1 MEEFDFPQK
10 KLVLNLSKNPA
21 GFNQGISTVLLDDT
35 YKDVIIAINDNI
47 QDGKDVSWLWDVDF
61 ERLDHDIRHIDT
73 CGIRRHDMF
82 IRLKYA
88 GFTNISVAED
98 IRRAV
103 VDALDSDSKVV
114 YVLVNYSALFP
125 AQSAIKALYEE
136 RKQ

>member
-1 MEEFDFPQK
+1 
-10 KLVLNLSKNPA
+10 
-21 GFNQGISTVLLDDT
+21 
-35 YKDVIIAINDNI
+35 
-47 QDGKDVSWLWDVDF
+47 
-61 ERLDHDIRHIDT
+61 
-73 CGIRRHDMF
+73 MF